1 MSNAKN
7 YTMRFNLT
15 GFLGSRIID
24 SENSDGIV
32 ERGVFIPIDDNDLYV
47 DPITHHVLCEAF
59 VNAKTYNSGDNK
71 SHYIKQKPSKEH
83 AEKLKSLGYKLPY
96 LGSMWYNN
104 WYAPSFQSE
113 KANFGRVKNNQE

>member
-15 GFLGSRIID
+15 GFLGSRVIE
-24 SENSDGIV
+24 SENSDGII
-32 ERGVFIPIDDNDLYV
+32 ERGVFIPIEQNDLYT
-47 DPITHHVLCEAF
+47 DPLSRNIMFEAF

-71 SHYIKQKPSKEH
+71 SHYIKLKPSKEH

-96 LGSMWYNN
+96 LGSLWPNTWYG
-104 WYAPSFQSE
+104 PSFQKDKS
-113 KANFGRVKNNQE
+113 NLGRVKINKD